1 MSQLAGEGTLL
12 AIRVSQVAKSAIEE
26 TLVSESDREE
36 QLVRPLC
43 LDRLIGKYLLTPY

>member
-26 TLVSESDREE
+26 TLMSGSDLVTERNNWLDLFVLMD
-36 QLVRPLC
+36 QLR
-43 LDRLIGKYLLTPY
+43 DTY